1 MGQIIEWGNF
11 MSNHLEMLL
20 EQEGIPQKACFVL
33 QENAII
39 EDVIAGNNIRWKQN
53 DIITVQFNP
62 TQYNMKK
69 SSHFQPKANFE
80 GKYDNSYGA
89 FQNESPRT
97 LSMTLLFDAFF
108 ESEQKSGAKTS
119 TMLSFQTENIMGES
133 NMMRAKKEDKAIDLQ
148 KTYIEKIM
156 SLASI
161 SKDTLRPPLI
171 TFQYGSIRFTGYM
184 ETVDVTYKRFDR
196 EGEPIRAEI
205 SLSMKESKKE

>member
-1 MGQIIEWGNF
+1 MEWIIKREEI

-39 EDVIAGNNIRWKQN
+39 EDVIAGNTIHWKQN
-53 DIITVQFNP
+53 DKIIVQFNP
-62 TQYNMKK
+62 THYNIKK

-80 GKYDNSYGA
+80 GKYDKSYGA
-89 FQNESPRT
+89 FQNESPKT
-97 LSMTLLFDAFF
+97 LNMTLFFDAFF

-119 TMLSFQTENIMGES
+119 TTLSFQTENIMGES
-133 NMMRAKKEDKAIDLQ
+133 SMMSAKKDDKAIDLQ
-148 KTYIEKIM
+148 KTYIEKII
-156 SLASI
+156 SLASV

-171 TFQYGSIRFTGYM
+171 TFQYGSIHFTGYM

>member
-1 MGQIIEWGNF
+1 MEWIIKREEI

-39 EDVIAGNNIRWKQN
+39 EDVIAGNTIHWKQN
-53 DIITVQFNP
+53 DKIIVQFNP
-62 TQYNMKK
+62 THYNIKK
-69 SSHFQPKANFE
+69 NSHFQPKANFE
-80 GKYDNSYGA
+80 GKYDKSYGT
-89 FQNESPRT
+89 FQNESPKT
-97 LSMTLLFDAFF
+97 LNMTLFFDAFF

-119 TMLSFQTENIMGES
+119 TTLSFQTENIMGES
-133 NMMRAKKEDKAIDLQ
+133 SMMSAKKDDKAIDLQ
-148 KTYIEKIM
+148 KTYIEKII
-156 SLASI
+156 SLASV

-171 TFQYGSIRFTGYM
+171 TFQYGSIHFTGYM
-184 ETVDVTYKRFDR
+184 EAVDVTYKRFDR